1 MPTWPADKTAMEDAI
16 HGWVQTVLQA
26 INPSWTAIWA
36 DQDHPRPDRPFA
48 VLRFVDAPQ
57 EEAPSSETITVPV
70 YPTAQNDVRA
80 PASMVLEVQMY
91 AADDQEA
98 ARVAL
103 RQSIVAEWPHR
114 EALRAA
120 GVAVGEIVSDQ
131 DLTQV
136 VATKHEYRGLFEV
149 RLRVAVQH
157 TVNDY
162 PWVETVEP
170 ATIGVF

>member
-48 VLRFVDAPQ
+48 VLRFVDAPA
-57 EEAPSSETITVPV
+57 EEAPSSETITVTA
-70 YPTAQNDVRA
+70 YPAAQNAVRA
-80 PASMVLEVQMY
+80 PATMVLEVQLY
-91 AADDQEA
+91 ATDDQEA

-120 GVAVGEIVSDQ
+120 GIAVGEIVSDQ

-136 VATKHEYRGLFEV
+136 VGTKHEFRGLFEL
-149 RLRVAVQH
+149 RLRVTLQH
-157 TVNDY
+157 TVANY
-162 PWVETVEP
+162 PWFETATP
-170 ATIGVF
+170 AVIGVS